1 MTYSLDFR
9 KQVLKS
15 LDEGM
20 TFAEA
25 AKFYNLS
32 PTTIQNW
39 KRRVHSKTTRQ
50 TKPTK
55 IPDDV
60 LLNDVKEHPD
70 DYQYERARRLNCS
83 KTGIHH
89 ALKRLGISQK
99 KTLEHPKA
107 CPIKRAAYQNKL
119 EHFKQQGYPI
129 VYMDESGF
137 EAETIRS
144 HGYAPIGKPCI
155 DSYNW
160 QGKKRT
166 NVIGA
171 LYDKTLFALDY
182 FEKNIN
188 GDIFYNWC
196 KDTLIPSLKTKCV
209 IVMDNASFHKRVQRL
224 LNRHGHRLLFLP
236 PYSPDLNPIEKKWA
250 QAKFLRQ
257 GWMENNLPKLFHN
270 MGCTN
275 FIVD

>member
-1 MTYSLDFR
+1 MVSV
-9 KQVLKS
+9 KKKS
-15 LDEGM
+15 
-20 TFAEA
+20 
-25 AKFYNLS
+25 
-32 PTTIQNW
+32 
-39 KRRVHSKTTRQ
+39 
-50 TKPTK
+50 
-55 IPDDV
+55 
-60 LLNDVKEHPD
+60 
-70 DYQYERARRLNCS
+70 
-83 KTGIHH
+83 
-89 ALKRLGISQK
+89 
-99 KTLEHPKA
+99 LEHPKA
-107 CPIKRAAYQNKL
+107 CPIKRADYLSKL
-119 EHFKQQGYPI
+119 NEYIAQGFAI

-137 EAETIRS
+137 ESETLRPF
-144 HGYAPIGKPCI
+144 GYAPIGKPCI

-160 QGKKRT
+160 PGKKRT

-171 LYDKTLFALDY
+171 LYKKALFALDY
-182 FEKNIN
+182 FEQNIN
-188 GDIFYNWC
+188 SSIFYDWC
-196 KDTLIPSLKTKCV
+196 KYTLIPSLKTKCV

>member
-1 MTYSLDFR
+1 MS
-9 KQVLKS
+9 
-15 LDEGM
+15 
-20 TFAEA
+20 
-25 AKFYNLS
+25 
-32 PTTIQNW
+32 
-39 KRRVHSKTTRQ
+39 
-50 TKPTK
+50 
-55 IPDDV
+55 
-60 LLNDVKEHPD
+60 VK
-70 DYQYERARRLNCS
+70 
-83 KTGIHH
+83 
-89 ALKRLGISQK
+89 K

-107 CPIKRAAYQNKL
+107 CPIKRAKYLSKL
-119 EHFKQQGYPI
+119 NEYIAQGLAI

-137 EAETIRS
+137 ESETIRS
-144 HGYAPIGKPCI
+144 HGYSPIGTPCI

-171 LYDKTLFALDY
+171 LYKKALFALDY

-196 KDTLIPSLKTKCV
+196 KNTLIPSLKIKCV
-209 IVMDNASFHKRVQRL
+209 IVMDMSEDKAKHCFARAQGESCARVTSFHKRVQRL

-257 GWMENNLPKLFHN
+257 GWMENNLPKLFYD

>member
-1 MTYSLDFR
+1 MAL
-9 KQVLKS
+9 
-15 LDEGM
+15 
-20 TFAEA
+20 
-25 AKFYNLS
+25 
-32 PTTIQNW
+32 
-39 KRRVHSKTTRQ
+39 
-50 TKPTK
+50 
-55 IPDDV
+55 
-60 LLNDVKEHPD
+60 VK
-70 DYQYERARRLNCS
+70 
-83 KTGIHH
+83 
-89 ALKRLGISQK
+89 K

-107 CPIKRAAYQNKL
+107 CPLKRAKYQSKL
-119 EHFKQQGYPI
+119 DNFKQQGYPI

-155 DSYNW
+155 GYSPIGTPCIDCYNW

-171 LYDKTLFALDY
+171 LYKKALFALDY

-257 GWMENNLPKLFHN
+257 GWMENNLPKLFHD

-275 FIVD
+275 FILD